1 MSTDTTPPAITSL
14 KIPIIK
20 KGEYDL
26 WSMKMRQ
33 YIAITDN
40 ALWDVILNGNKKPEE
55 KDKDKEDGQ
64 SSGAPKMTLTP
75 QQLRVQE
82 KALNILLSAIPD
94 GHLLKFHDAKDAK

>member
-1 MSTDTTPPAITSL
+1 MSTETTPPAITSL

-33 YIAITDN
+33 YISITYN
-40 ALWDVILNGNKKPEE
+40 ALWEVILNGNKKPEAQE
-55 KDKDKEDGQ
+55 KVDGQ
-64 SSGAPKMTLTP
+64 TSVPPKITLTP
-75 QQLRVQE
+75 QQQRVQE

>member
-33 YIAITDN
+33 YISITDN

-55 KDKDKEDGQ
+55 KEKDKEDKIKITSIHGIKHNETQ
-64 SSGAPKMTLTP
+64 KVNPTQG
-75 QQLRVQE
+75 
-82 KALNILLSAIPD
+82 
-94 GHLLKFHDAKDAK
+94 

>member
-1 MSTDTTPPAITSL
+1 MSTDPAPPAITSL

-40 ALWDVILNGNKKPEE
+40 ALWDVILNGNKKPE
-55 KDKDKEDGQ
+55 DKEKEDG
-64 SSGAPKMTLTP
+64 
-75 QQLRVQE
+75 
-82 KALNILLSAIPD
+82 
-94 GHLLKFHDAKDAK
+94 

>member
-1 MSTDTTPPAITSL
+1 MSTETTPPAITSL

-40 ALWDVILNGNKKPEE
+40 ALWDVILNGNKKPESKE
-55 KDKDKEDGQ
+55 KEDGQ
-64 SSGAPKMTLTP
+64 PSDPPKITLTP
-75 QQLRVQE
+75 QQLRV
-82 KALNILLSAIPD
+82 
-94 GHLLKFHDAKDAK
+94 

>member
-40 ALWDVILNGNKKPEE
+40 ALWDVILNGNKKAE
-55 KDKDKEDGQ
+55 
-64 SSGAPKMTLTP
+64 
-75 QQLRVQE
+75 VQE
-82 KALNILLSAIPD
+82 KAD
-94 GHLLKFHDAKDAK
+94 GQS